1 MALQSIFDPRRVQET
16 LAKTLAGVVRVLVVV
31 AVQYA
36 ARGNEDAG
44 DALAD
49 HDQRHAA
56 PFAEVHAREGG
67 DVLGLPVNDAAC
79 RVAGGQ
85 AVKTLGHGVLE
96 NCGMMRWESLLRQ
109 EWKKEGGG
117 QDWRHT
123 VELDGAVRSLMA

>member
-1 MALQSIFDPRRVQET
+1 MKLSRGPLKGGLPLRRRLLYTKHRDDQALRTSEDALLHPRRVQET

-79 RVAGGQ
+79 RVASG
-85 AVKTLGHGVLE
+85 
-96 NCGMMRWESLLRQ
+96 
-109 EWKKEGGG
+109 
-117 QDWRHT
+117 
-123 VELDGAVRSLMA
+123 

>member
-1 MALQSIFDPRRVQET
+1 MALQCIFDPRRVQKT

-85 AVKTLGHGVLE
+85 AVKTLA
-96 NCGMMRWESLLRQ
+96 RAR
-109 EWKKEGGG
+109 
-117 QDWRHT
+117 R
-123 VELDGAVRSLMA
+123 A

>member
-1 MALQSIFDPRRVQET
+1 MKLSAGPAEGGLTLRRRLLDTKHRDDQLQALRTSEDALLHPRRVQET
-16 LAKTLAGVVRVLVVV
+16 LAKTFAGVVRVLVVV

-85 AVKTLGHGVLE
+85 VVK
-96 NCGMMRWESLLRQ
+96 NARAR
-109 EWKKEGGG
+109 
-117 QDWRHT
+117 R
-123 VELDGAVRSLMA
+123 A